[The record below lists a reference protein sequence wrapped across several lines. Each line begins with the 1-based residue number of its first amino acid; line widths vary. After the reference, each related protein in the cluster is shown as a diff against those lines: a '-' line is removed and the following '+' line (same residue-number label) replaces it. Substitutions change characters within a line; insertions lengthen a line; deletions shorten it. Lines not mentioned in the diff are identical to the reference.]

1 MRNLL
6 ALIGAVVVGFAVIG
20 WYLGWYEL
28 GVTRTN
34 EGTLRVETNLN
45 TQKVVDD
52 SGAAI
57 KKAGDLVGKN
67 LDKSQDVKQ
76 PTPGTTPGPQD
87 QKKVTL
93 FGFDLS
99 PAQKKP

>member
-6 ALIGAVVVGFAVIG
+6 ALVGALVVGFAVVG
-20 WYLGWYEL
+20 WYLGWYQL
-28 GVTRTN
+28 GVSKTTDGN
-34 EGTLRVETNLN
+34 LHVETNVN
-45 TQKVVDD
+45 TKKVVDD

-57 KKAGDLVGKN
+57 KKAGELVG
-67 LDKSQDVKQ
+67 SQLEKANKDGQ

-87 QKKVTL
+87 QSKVTI

-99 PAQKKP
+99 PTEKK

>member
-6 ALIGAVVVGFAVIG
+6 ALIGALVIGFAVVG
-20 WYLGWYEL
+20 WYLNWYEL
-28 GVTRTN
+28 GVTKAQDGN
-34 EGTLRVETNLN
+34 LRVETNLN

-57 KKAGDLVGKN
+57 KKAGTLVGNQIEQSKN
-67 LDKSQDVKQ
+67 GEQ

-87 QKKVTL
+87 PKKVTL

-99 PAQKKP
+99 PAQKK